1 MKVFSSILYKIY
13 SIKIIFTALLLSL
26 STDVIGDTTVFT
38 PLEGEVA
45 TPPSLSIKIDGNN
58 YLLTWD
64 SSSATYYK
72 LELLVNDAWISINDE
87 ILTNTYT
94 VPLSSGNELR
104 VSSCNAIGCSDWRQ
118 INNVITGELMINR
131 FSKSGDAVVEGQDVL
146 LSWDV
151 NSASN
156 ITISSNKDHFYSTYI
171 SQGTQAFTVN
181 ELTRFTL
188 TATSFEQTYSQ
199 QIMVSPVA
207 VIPDFSSGT
216 DIDANDQPLQ
226 QYVLAQNQQM
236 LPVERAL
243 LSVALSDGSKLT
255 IIPQQD
261 NKLSSVSD
269 DGLELWTINL
279 DGIVANLPVFKT
291 TETEGINYLFFN
303 VSSVDGYG
311 QLCRLTIDEADI
323 TSDDLDVQCFTKKPN
338 SEEMLSSLISSPVLV
353 EDRVFAFSVD
363 GGMYEVS
370 TEFTSASYIQHGQIS
385 LDTSDAILTTPLID
399 TRTDSII
406 IRTKQNNVMS
416 LLIPAA
422 QGAVNTLVKQA
433 KTFFG
438 FVSKS
443 SVLISSISSVLT
455 STVSSDSSSEEIV
468 IKWKK
473 SLSQEEGK

>member
-1 MKVFSSILYKIY
+1 MADTTIFTPIDGASSTPASF
-13 SIKIIFTALLLSL
+13 SIKV
-26 STDVIGDTTVFT
+26 D
-38 PLEGEVA
+38 GE
-45 TPPSLSIKIDGNN
+45 N

-64 SSSATYYK
+64 SSDATYYK
-72 LELLVNDAWISINDE
+72 LERLVNDDWVSVNNNII
-87 ILTNTYT
+87 TNSYT

-118 INNVITGELMINR
+118 VNNVITGNLMINR

-151 NSASN
+151 DSASN
-156 ITISSNKDHFYSTYI
+156 ITISSNKEHFHSTYI

-207 VIPDFSSGT
+207 AIPDFRSET
-216 DIDANDQPLQ
+216 DIDTYDQPLQ
-226 QYVLAQNQQM
+226 NYVLAQNQQM

-243 LSVALSDGSKLT
+243 LSVVLSNGSKLN

-261 NKLSSVSD
+261 NKLSRVSD
-269 DGLELWTINL
+269 DGLELWVINL
-279 DGIVANLPVFKT
+279 DGIVANLPVFQA

-311 QLCRLTIDEADI
+311 QLCRLTIDEAD
-323 TSDDLDVQCFTKKPN
+323 TSSDNLDVQCLTTQPD
-338 SEEMLSSLISSPVLV
+338 SVEMLPSLISSPVLI

-370 TEFTSASYIQHGQIS
+370 TEFTNASYLQHGQIS

-399 TRTDSII
+399 TRTESII
-406 IRTKQNNVMS
+406 IRTKQNDVIS
-416 LLIPAA
+416 LLIPAE
-422 QGAVNTLVKQA
+422 QGVVNTLVKQT
-433 KTFFG
+433 KTFFS

-443 SVLISSISSVLT
+443 SVLISS
-455 STVSSDSSSEEIV
+455 VSSALTLTASSKSSSEAIV

-473 SLSQEEGK
+473 SLSQEEEK